1 MMRFGTALKLAR
13 ISNLPTVW
21 SNVLAA
27 AALTGN
33 ALSAHLAMIALGMS
47 FLYVGGM
54 FLNDAFD
61 SEVDARER
69 PNRPIPAGEASR
81 TQVFAIGFGAIAAG
95 VLIVISV
102 SAHAAPWVLILA
114 AAILIYD
121 WSHKGNPVA
130 PLIMGACR
138 ALVYVATAAA
148 LNAPIERSI
157 VIAALVLLAYVA
169 GLTYAAKQEALNK
182 LASAWPLALLAV
194 PFVKAFPDLHGSW
207 SAIATCL
214 AFAAAVGTAVYWL
227 NRRKPG
233 DVGRAVSLLIAAIA
247 LNDALVAMTA
257 GATEIGVVCVAF
269 CFMTLFLQRFV
280 PGT

>member
-1 MMRFGTALKLAR
+1 MMRLGTALKLAR

-27 AALTGN
+27 SALAG
-33 ALSAHLAMIALGMS
+33 ASLSTDVAVIALGIS
-47 FLYVGGM
+47 LLYVGGM

-61 SEVDARER
+61 SEIDARER
-69 PNRPIPAGEASR
+69 PTRPIPSGEALRSH
-81 TQVFAIGFGAIAAG
+81 VLAIGLVALAAG
-95 VLIVISV
+95 ALLVASLSV
-102 SAHAAPWVLILA
+102 SVAPWVLILA
-114 AAILIYD
+114 AAVLIYD
-121 WSHKGNPVA
+121 WSHKGNPIA

-148 LNAPIERSI
+148 LGASI
-157 VIAALVLLAYVA
+157 VQSIVVVALVLLAYVA

-182 LASAWPLALLAV
+182 VASVWPLALLAV
-194 PFVKAFPDLHGSW
+194 PFVKAAPDLHGSW
-207 SAIATCL
+207 SAIATCV
-214 AFAAAVGTAVYWL
+214 AFAAAVGTAIHWL

-269 CFMTLFLQRFV
+269 FFMTLFLQRFV